1 MGKEPPD
8 YDWLYGADGPPG
20 DPDPTRVL
28 PVQPRRGAEQPPPPP
43 RRLPPA
49 APAPRGRGRGGRRRP
64 RWLRVLVA
72 VLALWVVFLVVVPL
86 LAWQSVEKV
95 DATSAGDRPD
105 KQPGTTYLL
114 VGSDSR
120 EGLTARQ
127 RRRFGTGDDVG
138 RRTDTIMLLHVGS
151 GPNLLLSIPRDSIVE
166 VPGYGTTKINA
177 AYAFGGAP
185 LLVETLERATGIRVD
200 NYVEIGFAGF
210 VGLVNAVGGIEICPE
225 TDMRDPLA
233 NLDIKAGCQEAG
245 GRKALGYARSRK
257 LSNLGDI
264 DRARRQREVVSA
276 VGREAAS
283 PWSFINP
290 VRYYRLANAAADFLV
305 VGEDTGPINTARFAW
320 AMTRVDGES
329 GLTCSMPIRDLAVNW
344 DPERSQQLFRLIAED
359 RTDEIPNRLCRP
371 SGLAD

>member
-8 YDWLYGADGPPG
+8 YDWLYGEDGPPG

-28 PVQPRRGAEQPPPPP
+28 PVQPRPERSRPAKSRPERDRPEPV
-43 RRLPPA
+43 PA
-49 APAPRGRGRGGRRRP
+49 ASGGRRRP
-64 RWLRVLVA
+64 RIGRVLIA
-72 VLALWVVFLVVVPL
+72 LLALWLVYLVVVPL

-95 DATSAGDRPD
+95 EAAPGGDRPD

-120 EGLTARQ
+120 EGLTPRQ
-127 RRRFGTGDDVG
+127 KRRFGTGEAGG

-166 VPGYGTTKINA
+166 VPGRGTTKINA

-225 TDMRDPLA
+225 SDMRDPLA
-233 NLDIKAGCQEAG
+233 NLNIKAGCQEAG

-257 LSNLGDI
+257 LSALGDI

-276 VGREAAS
+276 VGRKAAS
-283 PWSFINP
+283 PWSFLNP
-290 VRYYRLANAAADFLV
+290 VRYYKLAHAAADFLV
-305 VGEDTGPINTARFAW
+305 TGEETGPFDTARFAW
-320 AMTRVDGES
+320 AMTRVDGEN

-344 DPERSQQLFRLIAED
+344 DPERSQQLFKLIAED
-359 RTDEIPNRLCRP
+359 RTEDIPDRLCRP